1 MYGIVWHLFSAV
13 SHIYSR
19 DSVFRRS
26 KDMYRM
32 AGYCRLSK
40 EDGENRIS
48 ESIENQIRLISEYVD
63 KAGDMKLVR
72 MYIDDGYSGLYFSN
86 RPQFQQMMADIYKG
100 EIQGV
105 ITKDISRLGREHIE
119 TGNYI
124 ERVFPSLGIR
134 YVAILDGVDSLCHS
148 NEELAQFKALLNDM
162 YSRDISKKIRGTF
175 QVQKKQGKYMSGFA
189 PYGYRKDPADRHRF
203 LIDEAA
209 AETVRNIY
217 TLYLEGV
224 SVQKIAERLNGQQI
238 LPPTEYKR
246 KIQKL
251 SYVNRQGKNQVQKWN
266 APTIYNILKNQVY
279 TGAMVQHKTEK
290 ISYKIEKYR
299 NVPMEERYVV
309 EGMHEAIISKE
320 LFAMAQEK
328 RQRFKNRNS

>member
-1 MYGIVWHLFSAV
+1 MASFGRDIIFIVEISFFGDHRML
-13 SHIYSR
+13 
-19 DSVFRRS
+19 
-26 KDMYRM
+26 YRM

-48 ESIENQIRLISEYVD
+48 ESIENQKKLILEYVD
-63 KAGDMKLVR
+63 KAGDMQLVR
-72 MYIDDGYSGLYFSN
+72 MYVDDGYSGLYFSN
-86 RPQFQQMMADIYKG
+86 RPQFQQMMADIYRG

-119 TGNYI
+119 TGHYI

-189 PYGYRKDPADRHRF
+189 PYGYRKDPTDRHRF

-209 AETVRNIY
+209 AEVVRKIY
-217 TLYLEGV
+217 RFYLEGY
-224 SVQKIAERLNGQQI
+224 SVKKIAEILNDQQI
-238 LPPTEYKR
+238 LSPTEYKT
-246 KIQKL
+246 KIQNL
-251 SYVNRQGKNQVQKWN
+251 NYVNRQGRELVQKWKT
-266 APTIYNILKNQVY
+266 PTIYNILKNQTY

-290 ISYKIEKYR
+290 ISYKIEKCR
-299 NVPMEERYVV
+299 NIPPEERYVV
-309 EGMHEAIISKE
+309 EGMHEAIISKKIFE
-320 LFAMAQEK
+320 KVQEK
-328 RQRFKNRNS
+328 RQRFKKNKNND

>member
-1 MYGIVWHLFSAV
+1 
-13 SHIYSR
+13 
-19 DSVFRRS
+19 
-26 KDMYRM
+26 MYRM

-48 ESIENQIRLISEYVD
+48 ESIENQMRLISEYVD

-224 SVQKIAERLNGQQI
+224 SVQKIAERLNRQKI

-251 SYVNRQGKNQVQKWN
+251 SYVNRQGKRLFPLHCSTEQ
-266 APTIYNILKNQVY
+266 
-279 TGAMVQHKTEK
+279 AM
-290 ISYKIEKYR
+290 
-299 NVPMEERYVV
+299 
-309 EGMHEAIISKE
+309 G
-320 LFAMAQEK
+320 
-328 RQRFKNRNS
+328 RF

>member
-1 MYGIVWHLFSAV
+1 MASFGHDIIFIVEISFFG
-13 SHIYSR
+13 
-19 DSVFRRS
+19 DRR
-26 KDMYRM
+26 MLYRM

-48 ESIENQIRLISEYVD
+48 ESIENQKKLILEYVD
-63 KAGDMKLVR
+63 KAGDMQLVR

-189 PYGYRKDPADRHRF
+189 PYGYRKDPTDRHRF

-224 SVQKIAERLNGQQI
+224 SVQKIAERLNRQQI
-238 LPPTEYKR
+238 LPPTEYK
-246 KIQKL
+246 KKNPEIKL
-251 SYVNRQGKNQVQKWN
+251 CKPSG
-266 APTIYNILKNQVY
+266 
-279 TGAMVQHKTEK
+279 EK
-290 ISYKIEKYR
+290 IRCR
-299 NVPMEERYVV
+299 N
-309 EGMHEAIISKE
+309 GMH
-320 LFAMAQEK
+320 
-328 RQRFKNRNS
+328 QRFITF

>member
-1 MYGIVWHLFSAV
+1 ML
-13 SHIYSR
+13 
-19 DSVFRRS
+19 
-26 KDMYRM
+26 YRM

-48 ESIENQIRLISEYVD
+48 ESIENQKKLILEYVD
-63 KAGDMKLVR
+63 KAGDMQLVR
-72 MYIDDGYSGLYFSN
+72 MYVDDGYSGLYFSN
-86 RPQFQQMMADIYKG
+86 RPQFQQMMADIYRG
-100 EIQGV
+100 
-105 ITKDISRLGREHIE
+105 LGREHIE
-119 TGNYI
+119 TGHYI

-148 NEELAQFKALLNDM
+148 NEELAQFKALINDM
-162 YSRDISKKIRGTF
+162 YSRDISKKIRGAF

-189 PYGYRKDPADRHRF
+189 AYGYRKDPTDRHRF
-203 LIDEAA
+203 LVDEAA

-251 SYVNRQGKNQVQKWN
+251 SYVNRQGKNQVQKLN
-266 APTIYNILKNQVY
+266 TPTIYNILKNQVY

-290 ISYKIEKYR
+290 ISYKIEKCR
-299 NVPMEERYVV
+299 NIPMEERYVV

-320 LFAMAQEK
+320 LFARVQEK

>member
-1 MYGIVWHLFSAV
+1 
-13 SHIYSR
+13 
-19 DSVFRRS
+19 
-26 KDMYRM
+26 MYRM

-48 ESIENQIRLISEYVD
+48 ESIENQMRLISEYVD

-224 SVQKIAERLNGQQI
+224 SVQKIAERLNRQKI

-266 APTIYNILKNQVY
+266 APTIYNILKN
-279 TGAMVQHKTEK
+279 H
-290 ISYKIEKYR
+290 
-299 NVPMEERYVV
+299 
-309 EGMHEAIISKE
+309 
-320 LFAMAQEK
+320 
-328 RQRFKNRNS
+328 

>member
-1 MYGIVWHLFSAV
+1 MYGIVGHLFSAV

-224 SVQKIAERLNGQQI
+224 SVQKIAERLNRQQI

-251 SYVNRQGKNQVQKWN
+251 SYVNRQGKNQV
-266 APTIYNILKNQVY
+266 Y

-290 ISYKIEKYR
+290 ISYKIEKCR
-299 NVPMEERYVV
+299 NIPMEERYVV

-320 LFAMAQEK
+320 LFARVQEK

>member
-1 MYGIVWHLFSAV
+1 
-13 SHIYSR
+13 
-19 DSVFRRS
+19 
-26 KDMYRM
+26 MYRM

-189 PYGYRKDPADRHRF
+189 PYGYRKDPTDRHRF

-224 SVQKIAERLNGQQI
+224 SVQKIAERLNRQQI
-238 LPPTEYKR
+238 LPRPSIK
-246 KIQKL
+246 
-251 SYVNRQGKNQVQKWN
+251 
-266 APTIYNILKNQVY
+266 
-279 TGAMVQHKTEK
+279 EK
-290 ISYKIEKYR
+290 SR
-299 NVPMEERYVV
+299 N
-309 EGMHEAIISKE
+309 
-320 LFAMAQEK
+320 
-328 RQRFKNRNS
+328 